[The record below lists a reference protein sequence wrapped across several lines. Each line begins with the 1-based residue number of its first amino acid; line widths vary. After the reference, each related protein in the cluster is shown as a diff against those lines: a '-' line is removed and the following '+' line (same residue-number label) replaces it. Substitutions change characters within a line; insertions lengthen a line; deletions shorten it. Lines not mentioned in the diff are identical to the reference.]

1 MILKMNKI
9 KYLII
14 FLILLCSIFLSIFI
28 EQTVLSD
35 LLEKMIFNAVA
46 VLVGL
51 SIAVVGIFLSSINTM
66 YLSIYRLTKT
76 KDNHTFTDAE
86 IEKIKSGLSD
96 LVDELKENALFSL
109 YTFIIVLVFFFFKQ
123 LDIPFVRWFIESG
136 VVTKVFVL
144 NTLILFGNFLIFYAI
159 IDSTK
164 VVFKITKAFELMKE

>member
-1 MILKMNKI
+1 MTLKANKKILV
-9 KYLII
+9 
-14 FLILLCSIFLSIFI
+14 ILAITILAIVISLVIDQKSLS
-28 EQTVLSD
+28 Q

-76 KDNHTFTDAE
+76 KDNHTFSDEE
-86 IEKIKSGLSD
+86 IQEIKTGLSG

-109 YTFIIVLVFFFFKQ
+109 YAFIAVLILFFLKEI
-123 LDIPFVRWFIESG
+123 DIPNVKWFIESL
-136 VVTKVFVL
+136 VVTKRFTL
-144 NTLILFGNFLIFYAI
+144 NTIILIGNFLIFYAI

-164 VVFKITKAFELMKE
+164 VVFKITKAFELIKKE